1 MDALLKKY
9 SGRVDDKGFTKLV
22 EEIKNEY
29 LADGISPE
37 EVPLIVGKLM
47 TFTSKLK
54 KVSGAEKKKIVK
66 DTIFFLI
73 EQIDGVPEVDSPMET
88 LLKNLV
94 DPIINGAAL
103 LLKTKNCACFK

>member
-73 EQIDGVPEVDSPMET
+73 EQI
-88 LLKNLV
+88 LKYLFY
-94 DPIINGAAL
+94 D
-103 LLKTKNCACFK
+103 